1 MESFPK
7 ETKGG
12 PLLQLLLCSVSFI
25 FLTLDLLCQIQRFVM
40 TNTKIKMSKTNKLR
54 GFSQRN
60 KWWPTATAIAG
71 PKGNNEKRK
80 RGNRDRDSANL
91 QSQQYKILF
100 SFGDQIQFCCPLQPL
115 KYTYK
120 NTNIDSN
127 TKSYSFTPPPPL
139 SLAANRS
146 ITGSVRQPHSQ
157 TTRHILTDKI
167 SDKCK

>member
-1 MESFPK
+1 
-7 ETKGG
+7 
-12 PLLQLLLCSVSFI
+12 
-25 FLTLDLLCQIQRFVM
+25 M

-54 GFSQRN
+54 SFFQRN
-60 KWWPTATAIAG
+60 KKWPTGTAIAG

-91 QSQQYKILF
+91 QSQQYKIQF
-100 SFGDQIQFCCPLQPL
+100 SFGDQIQFCCPLHPR

-146 ITGSVRQPHSQ
+146 ITGSVRQPYSQ

>member
-1 MESFPK
+1 
-7 ETKGG
+7 
-12 PLLQLLLCSVSFI
+12 
-25 FLTLDLLCQIQRFVM
+25 
-40 TNTKIKMSKTNKLR
+40 MSKTNKLR
-54 GFSQRN
+54 RYFQRN
-60 KWWPTATAIAG
+60 KRWPTTTAIAG

-80 RGNRDRDSANL
+80 RGNGDRDSANL

-100 SFGDQIQFCCPLQPL
+100 FISDQIQFCCPLQPL

-120 NTNIDSN
+120 NIDSN
-127 TKSYSFTPPPPL
+127 TKSYSFTPPPPPL

-146 ITGSVRQPHSQ
+146 ITGSVRQPYSQ

>member
-1 MESFPK
+1 
-7 ETKGG
+7 
-12 PLLQLLLCSVSFI
+12 
-25 FLTLDLLCQIQRFVM
+25 M

-54 GFSQRN
+54 SFFQRN
-60 KWWPTATAIAG
+60 KKWPTGTAIAG

-80 RGNRDRDSANL
+80 RGNGDRDSANL